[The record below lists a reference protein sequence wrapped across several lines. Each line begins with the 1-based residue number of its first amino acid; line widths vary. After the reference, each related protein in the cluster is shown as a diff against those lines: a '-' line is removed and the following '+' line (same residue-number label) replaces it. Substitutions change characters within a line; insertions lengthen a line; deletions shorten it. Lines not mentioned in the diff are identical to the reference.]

1 MQPTV
6 TPTNATVGAVLTDV
20 DLANLDDATGRVVEN
35 AFHDFGALI
44 FPNQHLTEEAQIAFA
59 KRFGDLELLTP
70 DDTMKAVSISN
81 QKENGSVYDP
91 EDFRY
96 KTLRGNEGWHT
107 DSSYMP
113 LAAKVSILSA
123 QVVPEEGGE
132 TEVADMRAAYDEL
145 SDSMKD
151 RVSGLEAYHS
161 LYQSQ
166 AKIGYNIETGAG
178 YGYHTKG
185 APLRPLVKTHPITGR
200 KSLFIGRH
208 AYEIPGMEQ
217 EEGQKLLDELVT
229 FACQPP
235 RIYTHRWQPGDVLM
249 WDNRCVLH
257 RARPYD
263 FSEIRV
269 LRHTR
274 VAGDP
279 KSELVTTGRDERASD
294 FKPSTSNRP
303 DLPQLNKTSF

>member
-263 FSEIRV
+263 SSEIRV

-294 FKPSTSNRP
+294 FRPSTSNRP

>member
-6 TPTNATVGAVLTDV
+6 TPTNATLGAIVTDV

-294 FKPSTSNRP
+294 FRPSTSNRP

>member
-1 MQPTV
+1 MQ
-6 TPTNATVGAVLTDV
+6 
-20 DLANLDDATGRVVEN
+20 R
-35 AFHDFGALI
+35 LI

-200 KSLFIGRH
+200 KSLFIGRCH
-208 AYEIPGMEQ
+208 
-217 EEGQKLLDELVT
+217 
-229 FACQPP
+229 
-235 RIYTHRWQPGDVLM
+235 PGDVLM

-294 FKPSTSNRP
+294 FRPSTSNRP

>member
-151 RVSGLEAYHS
+151 RVRGLEAYHS

-294 FKPSTSNRP
+294 FRPSTSNRP

>member
-6 TPTNATVGAVLTDV
+6 TPTNATLGAILTDI

-294 FKPSTSNRP
+294 FRPSTSNRS

>member
-151 RVSGLEAYHS
+151 RVRGLEAYHS

-208 AYEIPGMEQ
+208 AYEIPGVEQ

-294 FKPSTSNRP
+294 FRPSTSNRP

>member
-35 AFHDFGALI
+35 AFHDFGAII

-249 WDNRCVLH
+249 WDNRCILH

-294 FKPSTSNRP
+294 FRPSTSNRP

>member
-151 RVSGLEAYHS
+151 RVSSLEAYHS

-294 FKPSTSNRP
+294 FRPSTSNRP

>member
-6 TPTNATVGAVLTDV
+6 TPTNATLGAIVTDV

-151 RVSGLEAYHS
+151 RVSGLDAYHS

-294 FKPSTSNRP
+294 FRPSTSNRP

>member
-123 QVVPEEGGE
+123 QVVPEKGGE

-151 RVSGLEAYHS
+151 RVRGLEAYHS

-294 FKPSTSNRP
+294 FRPSTSNRP

>member
-151 RVSGLEAYHS
+151 RVSGL
-161 LYQSQ
+161 
-166 AKIGYNIETGAG
+166 
-178 YGYHTKG
+178 
-185 APLRPLVKTHPITGR
+185 
-200 KSLFIGRH
+200 
-208 AYEIPGMEQ
+208 
-217 EEGQKLLDELVT
+217 
-229 FACQPP
+229 
-235 RIYTHRWQPGDVLM
+235 
-249 WDNRCVLH
+249 
-257 RARPYD
+257 
-263 FSEIRV
+263 
-269 LRHTR
+269 
-274 VAGDP
+274 
-279 KSELVTTGRDERASD
+279 
-294 FKPSTSNRP
+294 
-303 DLPQLNKTSF
+303 